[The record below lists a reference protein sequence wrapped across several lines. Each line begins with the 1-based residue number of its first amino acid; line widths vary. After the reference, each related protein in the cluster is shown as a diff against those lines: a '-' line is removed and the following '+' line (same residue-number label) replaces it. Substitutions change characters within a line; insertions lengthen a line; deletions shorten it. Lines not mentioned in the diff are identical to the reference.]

1 MLKKQNI
8 ITDSLDDIVV
18 LTGGIKLISQ
28 GSLIS
33 SGLDM
38 HSQCIIIY

>member
-8 ITDSLDDIVV
+8 KTDGLDDIVV
-18 LTGGIKLISQ
+18 LTGGIKFILQ
-28 GSLIS
+28 ASLIS
-33 SGLDM
+33 SGLDI